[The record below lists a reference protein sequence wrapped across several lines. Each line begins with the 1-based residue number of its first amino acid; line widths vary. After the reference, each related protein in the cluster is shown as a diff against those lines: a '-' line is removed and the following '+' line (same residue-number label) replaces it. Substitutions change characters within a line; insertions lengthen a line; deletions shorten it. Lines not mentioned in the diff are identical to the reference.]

1 MSTALILS
9 GSYLESNR
17 YLQAEGVRGRHAT
30 NASTVVSA
38 YFDRIVQ
45 LPSFANRPDRHAIA
59 QAVRRKTRGRGFVE
73 WVVLDEWTPPVKVV
87 EPEQVNVYLFGD
99 LVHDCVG
106 DENVGC
112 RGCQAEGVPEISAT
126 NQLERPQD
134 VMPPSD
140 DIVEVSPNDDKPAP
154 KKRAAKKAAAPR
166 VKTSDIDD
174 LFGDA

>member
-73 WVVLDEWTPPVKVV
+73 WVVLEEWVPPTKVV
-87 EPEQVNVYLFGD
+87 EPEPVNVYLFGD
-99 LVHDCVG
+99 TPEAQPDQMTVEEL
-106 DENVGC
+106 
-112 RGCQAEGVPEISAT
+112 AEALGHELPAD
-126 NQLERPQD
+126 RPQD
-134 VMPPSD
+134 VVSPND